1 LSQLQP
7 KQVEVV
13 IEQVEADEETAVEE
27 SELDALVELCG

>member
-27 SELDALVELCG
+27 SELDTPVELCG